1 MVSFD
6 ILREEETWLAIWDVS
21 SAYNQI
27 EFTKDFILAKIA
39 KGKMNGTKTLFSFGL
54 A

>member
-1 MVSFD
+1 MAGNLGCVQS
-6 ILREEETWLAIWDVS
+6 
-21 SAYNQI
+21 YNQI